1 MKTGTLFIIS
11 APSGAGKTSLV
22 ADILMLVDNIQASI
36 SHTTRPRRPGEENG
50 VNYHFVDVDTFS
62 SMIAEHVFLEHANV
76 FGNYYGTSKQWVK
89 ETLATGTDVILEI
102 DWQGAEQAR
111 KQFSDSCSIFIL
123 PPSIEA
129 LEQRLKT
136 RGQDDND
143 VIARRIA
150 AAQEEMHHC
159 VDADYV
165 VVNDVFEE
173 ARDQLENI
181 IYAQRCRLSAIRD
194 TKLLQDLLA

>member
-1 MKTGTLFIIS
+1 
-11 APSGAGKTSLV
+11 
-22 ADILMLVDNIQASI
+22 
-36 SHTTRPRRPGEENG
+36 
-50 VNYHFVDVDTFS
+50 
-62 SMIAEHVFLEHANV
+62 
-76 FGNYYGTSKQWVK
+76 
-89 ETLATGTDVILEI
+89 VILEI

-194 TKLLQDLLA
+194 TKLLQDLLS

>member
-1 MKTGTLFIIS
+1 MH
-11 APSGAGKTSLV
+11 
-22 ADILMLVDNIQASI
+22 VDNIQASI
-36 SHTTRPRRPGEENG
+36 SHTTRSCRPGEENG
-50 VNYHFVDVDTFS
+50 VNYHFVDVDTFHT
-62 SMIAEHVFLEHANV
+62 MIEKHVFLEHANV
-76 FGNYYGTSKQWVK
+76 FGNYYGTSKLWVK
-89 ETLATGTDVILEI
+89 ETLAAGTDVILEI

-111 KQFSDSCSIFIL
+111 RQFSDSCSIFIL
-123 PPSIEA
+123 PPSIEV

-165 VVNDVFEE
+165 VVNDVFEK

-194 TKLLQDLLA
+194 TKLLQDLLS

>member
-36 SHTTRPRRPGEENG
+36 SHTTRPCRPGEVNG

-76 FGNYYGTSKQWVK
+76 FGNHYGTSKQWVK

-165 VVNDVFEE
+165 VVNNVFEE